1 MKPSVLGLGLLFSY
15 SLFAAP
21 KVLLHHDF
29 DGAIDKPRVGEA
41 KVAAGA
47 GVQVREPAMQGKA
60 GWFAETA
67 AEASLR
73 IELPALAKAES
84 WTVALWQILEVKEWL
99 TAPEENLLTLL
110 DAEGKPIVKLS
121 KSGGVFVHEND
132 KVVHMDCFD
141 ALYWV
146 QGSREH
152 LAVTWDP
159 NGNGAPSPSGMLR
172 VYWKARPY
180 AALALDL
187 KRRPVALEIGQ
198 PMAGL
203 AVDDLFV
210 FDQALSLR
218 GLWEL
223 MQFKGDNVQ
232 ALETQL
238 AARERIEAER
248 PTAVR
253 RAQWSALAKGGQLVE
268 AETAGGEVVRAPEAK
283 ADKNGRFAAKNNNAA
298 TASGRAAVAPETD
311 ELTFDFVMAKAGE
324 RWLALRYVM
333 DRRMHPLWPQG
344 SKAKTPWTEN
354 FAEVEVKLDG
364 KPLGIQRLYPTGIAG
379 GHRGDVEN
387 WAWHALG
394 GKVRLAKGKHR
405 LTVHFKSGLAKPV
418 YDALLISDKAGP
430 SEPHPRWVDQYR
442 IPPAWW
448 VATHKTTTANNQ
460 RVDTYTI
467 TLRNRCGEPC
477 SYELLTDNT
486 RISPQVVRSSVNR
499 IVLKPHEEKSFQV
512 TFRTPV
518 AMKGVSGWANIYLW
532 NDDVA
537 LRQKYRLWNLIPT
550 AVPKHPV
557 LVPAPDEAR
566 RVELRAW
573 MKDRDPEKLTPV
585 LKEWTRGRNIQLSTY
600 GPVKGL
606 PSSFSGER
614 LAALD
619 VWMKMSAKEI
629 EQYLPDGP
637 SEHNGYGSGWERS
650 GLDYSGVWHKQ
661 PKVVRLR
668 PPGDV
673 DFVTAMDFEGPPQKG
688 KTETYRKTYVAG
700 KDTDM
705 IGSMRD
711 TRWKS
716 MMGHG
721 LSGAAPYGDTPLGR
735 RAHTGITLLAETYYL
750 TGDKKYAK
758 KAVEMAR
765 IFARKYT
772 GLTKHFNYVLN
783 REDRDWWGGRIGGR
797 YLMKFGPRYYHAMG
811 IYVLDLMWD
820 AITPAE
826 RTMLEHNIVRWGIY
840 EGMAG
845 PLFEEPAYFAAV
857 NKEDMPYLP
866 MGRVLGDPSPKQ
878 GLQFFY
884 DIFRGVVLEDGIHQC
899 SLGSYGG
906 VGGYVSFMQKLH
918 GHGLD
923 VSGNKALRNSFLA
936 HPSFIFS
943 GGGLPNIDDGGG
955 VNLNGLGA
963 SFGSPSTAQYAWAR
977 ELYNDP
983 RLEQWPKLIDAAKR
997 INSTPQEKKA
1007 AAMAAEYAAGKQ
1019 PLDALWPPVYIAPV
1033 KGLAILR
1040 NRTAPEPID
1049 WTEVIFDYGLHGGR
1063 SHGHAAKLATIPSF
1077 HGQIVSMEYGYGKLG
1092 ELMSLY
1098 TSSYAHNVVIADG
1111 RGQAGGSGPVPIGQL
1126 RGQHSE
1132 PGLQWIDAES
1142 DRIYKGIH
1150 MRRTVFNTD
1159 FGLVDIYLCR
1169 SDAEHQYDWMFH
1181 SFGEAKPEALTLK
1194 PIAKLGD
1201 GVLRFARNPRSAPS
1215 ASTVAIR
1222 WDNAPRTK
1230 PPKKSA
1236 TAILHENAHVRVW
1249 AAPQKGTTV
1258 TLFSIPMNENV
1269 GSEIDYLMLRR
1280 HAKNTVF
1287 VTVQEPWR
1295 ASTKEKV
1302 REITRLHVRNA
1313 AGRAVPDH
1321 EATALEVKLIDGHR
1335 RVFFVNHT
1343 PGEKQIGR
1351 AKTNASV
1358 ATWDLG
1364 KGGVV
1369 EQEKFSKDAN
1379 FAK

>member
-73 IELPALAKAES
+73 IELPALAKAEA

-99 TAPEENLLTLL
+99 TAPEDNLLTLL

-238 AARERIEAER
+238 AAREKIEAER
-248 PTAVR
+248 PTAKR
-253 RAQWSALAKGGQLVE
+253 RAQWAALAKGGQLVE
-268 AETAGGEVVRAPEAK
+268 AETADGEVVRAPEAK

-298 TASGRAAVAPETD
+298 TASGRAAVAPGTD

-550 AVPKHPV
+550 AVP
-557 LVPAPDEAR
+557 
-566 RVELRAW
+566 
-573 MKDRDPEKLTPV
+573 
-585 LKEWTRGRNIQLSTY
+585 
-600 GPVKGL
+600 
-606 PSSFSGER
+606 
-614 LAALD
+614 
-619 VWMKMSAKEI
+619 
-629 EQYLPDGP
+629 
-637 SEHNGYGSGWERS
+637 
-650 GLDYSGVWHKQ
+650 
-661 PKVVRLR
+661 
-668 PPGDV
+668 
-673 DFVTAMDFEGPPQKG
+673 
-688 KTETYRKTYVAG
+688 
-700 KDTDM
+700 
-705 IGSMRD
+705 
-711 TRWKS
+711 
-716 MMGHG
+716 
-721 LSGAAPYGDTPLGR
+721 
-735 RAHTGITLLAETYYL
+735 
-750 TGDKKYAK
+750 
-758 KAVEMAR
+758 
-765 IFARKYT
+765 
-772 GLTKHFNYVLN
+772 
-783 REDRDWWGGRIGGR
+783 
-797 YLMKFGPRYYHAMG
+797 
-811 IYVLDLMWD
+811 
-820 AITPAE
+820 
-826 RTMLEHNIVRWGIY
+826 
-840 EGMAG
+840 
-845 PLFEEPAYFAAV
+845 
-857 NKEDMPYLP
+857 
-866 MGRVLGDPSPKQ
+866 
-878 GLQFFY
+878 
-884 DIFRGVVLEDGIHQC
+884 
-899 SLGSYGG
+899 
-906 VGGYVSFMQKLH
+906 
-918 GHGLD
+918 
-923 VSGNKALRNSFLA
+923 
-936 HPSFIFS
+936 
-943 GGGLPNIDDGGG
+943 
-955 VNLNGLGA
+955 
-963 SFGSPSTAQYAWAR
+963 
-977 ELYNDP
+977 
-983 RLEQWPKLIDAAKR
+983 
-997 INSTPQEKKA
+997 
-1007 AAMAAEYAAGKQ
+1007 
-1019 PLDALWPPVYIAPV
+1019 
-1033 KGLAILR
+1033 
-1040 NRTAPEPID
+1040 
-1049 WTEVIFDYGLHGGR
+1049 
-1063 SHGHAAKLATIPSF
+1063 
-1077 HGQIVSMEYGYGKLG
+1077 
-1092 ELMSLY
+1092 
-1098 TSSYAHNVVIADG
+1098 
-1111 RGQAGGSGPVPIGQL
+1111 
-1126 RGQHSE
+1126 
-1132 PGLQWIDAES
+1132 
-1142 DRIYKGIH
+1142 
-1150 MRRTVFNTD
+1150 
-1159 FGLVDIYLCR
+1159 
-1169 SDAEHQYDWMFH
+1169 
-1181 SFGEAKPEALTLK
+1181 
-1194 PIAKLGD
+1194 
-1201 GVLRFARNPRSAPS
+1201 
-1215 ASTVAIR
+1215 
-1222 WDNAPRTK
+1222 
-1230 PPKKSA
+1230 
-1236 TAILHENAHVRVW
+1236 
-1249 AAPQKGTTV
+1249 
-1258 TLFSIPMNENV
+1258 
-1269 GSEIDYLMLRR
+1269 
-1280 HAKNTVF
+1280 
-1287 VTVQEPWR
+1287 
-1295 ASTKEKV
+1295 
-1302 REITRLHVRNA
+1302 
-1313 AGRAVPDH
+1313 
-1321 EATALEVKLIDGHR
+1321 
-1335 RVFFVNHT
+1335 
-1343 PGEKQIGR
+1343 
-1351 AKTNASV
+1351 
-1358 ATWDLG
+1358 
-1364 KGGVV
+1364 
-1369 EQEKFSKDAN
+1369 
-1379 FAK
+1379 